1 VRTRLVRVKPH
12 AVISVTGTIAAHRYG
27 NALGPNEGSRAMTG
41 HEHDEDHEDTQ
52 LLPSPQDAAEPDT
65 EATVVLGE
73 EYRRRVEQSHDPD
86 RNR

>member
-1 VRTRLVRVKPH
+1 
-12 AVISVTGTIAAHRYG
+12 
-27 NALGPNEGSRAMTG
+27 MTG